1 MPSYGPERE
10 AIVAAA
16 RRLSGRGYL
25 VATGGNLSVRVPG
38 QAAFAITPT
47 NLDYGRMTPDD
58 VCVLDLGLAPLAGS
72 RQPSVESGLHAAV
85 YQARPDVHAV
95 VHTHQAYAS
104 ALALVGEP
112 IPALFDEQVR
122 FLGRSVEIVPYGPSG
137 TGLLRRG
144 VARALRS
151 HANAY
156 ILANH
161 GAVCLGPDLER
172 AENNVELLEK
182 CSLAYLLALCTERKV
197 SRIPLV
203 VREVAFHKLRSDQRR
218 SEEASLARTR
228 GTP

>member
-1 MPSYGPERE
+1 
-10 AIVAAA
+10 
-16 RRLSGRGYL
+16 
-25 VATGGNLSVRVPG
+25 
-38 QAAFAITPT
+38 
-47 NLDYGRMTPDD
+47 MTPDD

-218 SEEASLARTR
+218 SEEASLARSR